1 MDYRVCSRMA
11 GAVAEK
17 LPPNNNNKNKQ
28 IKQQQ
33 HKQEVSIVSHNRSW
47 VEDRTPAVVLVI
59 RWS

>member
-1 MDYRVCSRMA
+1 MA